1 MSDLPYIERVKIQSE
16 ILLPLYKRLRKE
28 LGEDKAN
35 ELLRAAVNEFAE
47 NLGESIRHNKSG
59 TSLEKLRQVV
69 PMFAA
74 GDSLD
79 VEPVADTSGELA
91 MNVTRC
97 AYAEYFHGLGEP
109 EFGAM
114 LTCEIDPPMTKGI
127 GDDLSL
133 ERTKTLMS
141 GGSHCDFQ
149 WKLEETN

>member
-1 MSDLPYIERVKIQSE
+1 MSDLPYIERVKIQAE
-16 ILLPLYKRLRKE
+16 ILLPLYKRLRNE
-28 LGEDKAN
+28 LGDDKAK
-35 ELLRAAVNEFAE
+35 ELLRAAVNEFAQ
-47 NLGESIRHNKSG
+47 NLGDSIRNNKSG

-74 GDSLD
+74 GESLD
-79 VEPVADTSGELA
+79 VEPVADTPDELT
-91 MNVTRC
+91 MNVKRC

-127 GDDLSL
+127 GEDLSL

-141 GGSHCDFQ
+141 GDSHCDFH
-149 WKLEETN
+149 WKLKG